1 MLKIEIEKKT
11 KPIKL
16 IYNPTK
22 YIYIYIYIYIRLV
35 KN

>member
-22 YIYIYIYIYIRLV
+22 YIYIKIRLI

>member
-22 YIYIYIYIYIRLV
+22 YIYIYIKIRLV